1 MISPQ
6 VILDPK
12 TSRRIFELARD
23 QRDELEMPED
33 EEVLEEDEDEEVLSK
48 PRMQARFNDDDD
60 EDHSENGE
68 DIEEEYVSFSRFAT
82 ALISLFLG

>member
-23 QRDELEMPED
+23 QQDELEMPED
-33 EEVLEEDEDEEVLSK
+33 EEVPEDEDEEVLSK